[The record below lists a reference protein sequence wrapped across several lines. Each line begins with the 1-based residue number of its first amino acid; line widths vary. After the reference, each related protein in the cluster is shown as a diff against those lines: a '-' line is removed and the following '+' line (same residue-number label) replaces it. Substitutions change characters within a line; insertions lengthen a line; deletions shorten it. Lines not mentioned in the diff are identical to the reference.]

1 MTLYASVAQLKSALR
16 LTDSIDD
23 AMLLLASTSASEV
36 IDAYCGRTFGAGTV
50 AVTRYY
56 SAKKSNHVEID
67 DAGSAPVFVKYAPNR
82 DGDYSVTLAAG
93 DYALL
98 PSNNLIDG
106 LAWPFTSIQLLN
118 QRTWPIAQE
127 DEPTVSVSATWGFP
141 SIPSSVTQAAIIQA
155 SRIFARLSSPLGV
168 AGFGDIGVMRVQ
180 SKVDPDV
187 EVLLQPYRRLRYAA

>member
-23 AMLLLASTSASEV
+23 SMLTLAATSASEV
-36 IDAYCGRTFGAGTV
+36 IDSYCGRSFGAGTV
-50 AVTRYY
+50 AVARSF

-67 DAGSAPVFVKYAPNR
+67 DAGTAPVFVKYAPNR
-82 DGDYSVTLAAG
+82 DGDYSVTIDAS
-93 DYALL
+93 DYVLL
-98 PSNNLIDG
+98 PSNGLIDG
-106 LAWPFTSIQLLN
+106 IAWPYTSIQLIN
-118 QRTWPIAQE
+118 QRTWPIAQA
-127 DEPTVSVSATWGFP
+127 DEPTVSVSAIWGFP